1 MSSTKERITVTID
14 ADIVAQIKEI
24 AAGGNTSSFVEQA
37 LREKLNRH
45 KNARAR
51 LRQMLAEAEQ
61 RDPEE
66 FARAKERVDKMMKKY
81 FGDAA

>member
-1 MSSTKERITVTID
+1 MSVKERITVTVD
-14 ADIVAQIKEI
+14 AEVLAQIKEI
-24 AAGGNTSSFVEQA
+24 VGAASTSSIVEQA

-51 LRQMLAEAEQ
+51 LQQMLAEAKR

-66 FARAKERVDKMMKKY
+66 FARAKERVDRMMKKY
-81 FGDAA
+81 FGDVA